1 MHQVVGKIKQG
12 YRNVALSG
20 ALTLIAI
27 AAVFSPGLQAQ
38 QVSEADVQAA
48 LKRCGQCHG
57 PTLQMSKLDLSTRE
71 GMLKGG
77 EKGPAIVPGDAEA
90 SPLYRRISGLQA
102 PAMPMPPV
110 PALSAQEIELV
121 KNWIN
126 QGAKMTAVAAPPV
139 AAAAPAPAP
148 GASPAYPGGYT
159 PREITD
165 ADRSWWAFKKPVRNT
180 PPAVRDAKWSHNP
193 IDAFVANMRE
203 QKGLEAAPQADRRT
217 LIRRAYLDLIGLLPP
232 PEEVEAFVKDPAPD
246 AYSKL
251 VDKLLASPNYGERWG
266 RNWLDVVR
274 YADSSGFEFD
284 ITVENAWRYRDY
296 VIKAFNEDKPYNQF
310 IIEQLAGDE
319 LDKPTPDSLIATTY
333 YRVGPRVRFRE
344 ANYPSYRY
352 DYMDDMVRTTF
363 QGFQGLSVNCAR
375 CHDHKFDPI
384 TRLDY
389 FKTVAAFWSY
399 VDYDQPLVPK
409 DQVDA
414 YNAKLK
420 ALADEM
426 TPLRQEIARIEKPY
440 QEKRREQQVQD
451 ALKKFPPDIQ
461 EAINTPED
469 KRTPGQK
476 LLVAQVIIGGPDVDP
491 DNIVADANAS
501 AKAKAAAKANQVFG
515 AGSES
520 YGRGPLKLSPED
532 EKKRAEL
539 QAKIAAIEERLPPPL
554 PTADGVRDGDYRLTP
569 DGLGDSHIP
578 GTGRPDYGIKCCFVP
593 AVGTKFEVPPL
604 YFAAN
609 SDDIKTNESTFQVQP
624 GFLTVLTDPKN
635 PPPATHVPNR
645 TDYVTSGRRRALA
658 EAIASA
664 DNPLTARVMVNRIWA
679 WHFGTGIVST
689 PGNFGKMGTLPSN
702 PELLDWLATE
712 FVQKGWSVKAMHR
725 IIMNSETY
733 KMASA
738 FSREADLKADP
749 TNVYL
754 WRFPPHRAEAEIIR
768 DITLDASG
776 KLNRQFGGEPFFPAI
791 PASLRADQ
799 PRGVWE
805 LTKEEPSTWRRAV
818 YAYVKRGLKY
828 PMFEVFDE
836 PDLNVTCERR
846 ATSTVPTQALTL
858 LNNEFTLKQA
868 GYFADR
874 VWQAAGPNPEKQV
887 TEMYRIALS
896 RDPSASEMRANL
908 EFLKKQTDAAA
919 AKNATGD
926 SAARSALNDL
936 AHVTLNLNEFV
947 YIK

>member
-139 AAAAPAPAP
+139 AAAAPAP

-375 CHDHKFDPI
+375 CHYHKFDPI

-389 FKTVAAFWSY
+389 F
-399 VDYDQPLVPK
+399 
-409 DQVDA
+409 
-414 YNAKLK
+414 N
-420 ALADEM
+420 
-426 TPLRQEIARIEKPY
+426 
-440 QEKRREQQVQD
+440 
-451 ALKKFPPDIQ
+451 
-461 EAINTPED
+461 
-469 KRTPGQK
+469 
-476 LLVAQVIIGGPDVDP
+476 
-491 DNIVADANAS
+491 
-501 AKAKAAAKANQVFG
+501 
-515 AGSES
+515 
-520 YGRGPLKLSPED
+520 
-532 EKKRAEL
+532 
-539 QAKIAAIEERLPPPL
+539 
-554 PTADGVRDGDYRLTP
+554 
-569 DGLGDSHIP
+569 
-578 GTGRPDYGIKCCFVP
+578 
-593 AVGTKFEVPPL
+593 
-604 YFAAN
+604 
-609 SDDIKTNESTFQVQP
+609 
-624 GFLTVLTDPKN
+624 
-635 PPPATHVPNR
+635 
-645 TDYVTSGRRRALA
+645 
-658 EAIASA
+658 
-664 DNPLTARVMVNRIWA
+664 
-679 WHFGTGIVST
+679 
-689 PGNFGKMGTLPSN
+689 
-702 PELLDWLATE
+702 
-712 FVQKGWSVKAMHR
+712 
-725 IIMNSETY
+725 
-733 KMASA
+733 
-738 FSREADLKADP
+738 
-749 TNVYL
+749 
-754 WRFPPHRAEAEIIR
+754 
-768 DITLDASG
+768 
-776 KLNRQFGGEPFFPAI
+776 
-791 PASLRADQ
+791 
-799 PRGVWE
+799 
-805 LTKEEPSTWRRAV
+805 
-818 YAYVKRGLKY
+818 
-828 PMFEVFDE
+828 
-836 PDLNVTCERR
+836 
-846 ATSTVPTQALTL
+846 
-858 LNNEFTLKQA
+858 
-868 GYFADR
+868 
-874 VWQAAGPNPEKQV
+874 
-887 TEMYRIALS
+887 
-896 RDPSASEMRANL
+896 
-908 EFLKKQTDAAA
+908 
-919 AKNATGD
+919 
-926 SAARSALNDL
+926 
-936 AHVTLNLNEFV
+936 
-947 YIK
+947 

>member
-461 EAINTPED
+461 EAIKTPED

-818 YAYVKRGLKY
+818 YAYIKRGLKY

-919 AKNATGD
+919 AKNAAGD